1 MTMAHLS
8 DSGDLKIEIPGV
20 SSISASSLSAYEG
33 VVYSFLFSWFDSNTG
48 HSQQHSKQL
57 KNT

>member
-20 SSISASSLSAYEG
+20 SSISASSLSACEG
-33 VVYSFLFSWFDSNTG
+33 VVYSFLFS
-48 HSQQHSKQL
+48 
-57 KNT
+57 